1 MLSASLPMDDNT
13 AAYLNTLNCAFY
25 AATAADFHATRG
37 QAWQGWAR
45 LLVHLQTPL
54 SVLDVGCGNGRFGV
68 YLVEQG
74 KTPLIYHGLDNSTAL
89 LAYAKEALPDRPDV
103 QTRFRQYDLLHEP
116 LPEHQY
122 DLVTLFGVMH
132 HIPGAARRLAFMRA
146 LSACVK
152 PGGLFAFACWRFYE
166 YPRFRARIIP
176 WSQALDVETND
187 YLLDWKRGT
196 TALRYCHY
204 VDDSEHA
211 ALVAATG
218 MTEVETYRADGEG
231 GQVNR
236 YSLLRAS
243 S

>member
-1 MLSASLPMDDNT
+1 MDDNT
-13 AAYLNTLNCAFY
+13 AAYLNTLNREFY
-25 AATAADFHATRG
+25 ATAAADFHATRG
-37 QAWQGWAR
+37 QAWQGWSR
-45 LLVHLQTPL
+45 LLVHLQAPL

-89 LAYAKEALPDRPDV
+89 LAYAKNALPDRPDV
-103 QTRFRQYDLLHEP
+103 QTRFSPYDLLHDP

-132 HIPGAARRLAFMRA
+132 HIPGTARRLAFMRA

-152 PGGLFAFACWRFYE
+152 RGGLLAFACWRFYE
-166 YPRFRARIIP
+166 YPRFRERIIP

-218 MTEVETYRADGEG
+218 MTEIETYRADGEG
-231 GQVNR
+231 GQVNL